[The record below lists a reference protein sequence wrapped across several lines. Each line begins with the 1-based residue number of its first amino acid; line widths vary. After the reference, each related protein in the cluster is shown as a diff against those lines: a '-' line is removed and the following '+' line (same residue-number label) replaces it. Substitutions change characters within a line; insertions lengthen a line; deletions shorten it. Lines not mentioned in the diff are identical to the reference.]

1 MTRRPFTRLAGAA
14 RISGLADGVTQVADA
29 LLTLSLTRSPLL
41 VAGLLAARQLPWALG
56 ALPAGRDAGPGQGA
70 YWAVSNGGLLAGA
83 ALSGLLTSAVSL
95 TAPL

>member
-14 RISGLADGVTQVADA
+14 TISGLADGVTQVADA

-56 ALPAGRDAGPGQGA
+56 RCPPAAMLGRVQGA